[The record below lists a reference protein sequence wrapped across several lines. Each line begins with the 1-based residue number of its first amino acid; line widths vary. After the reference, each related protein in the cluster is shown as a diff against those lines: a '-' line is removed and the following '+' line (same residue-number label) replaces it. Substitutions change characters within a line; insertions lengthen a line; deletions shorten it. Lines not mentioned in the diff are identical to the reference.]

1 MRGVLSVVLVAA
13 FAVAMVVP
21 AFAQT
26 TIKGELVDQ
35 ACYTSKG
42 PQAGAGAGHAA
53 CAQACAKKGQQVA
66 LVAGPKDIYLLSGAI
81 TAESNKALVPHMSH
95 MVELTG
101 AVTEKGGVKTI
112 SVAANGLKMSK

>member
-1 MRGVLSVVLVAA
+1 
-13 FAVAMVVP
+13 MVVP

-66 LVAGPKDIYLLSGAI
+66 LVVSPKEIYLLAGAI

-95 MVELTG
+95 MVALTG
-101 AVTEKGGVKTI
+101 TVTEKGGVKTI
-112 SVAANGLKMSK
+112 TVAAGGLMMSK